1 MLRFLCAVF
10 GGVRKYLRK
19 PVYDRQPYTR
29 ENLLRAMELACVDI
43 PAEAFQGWIRH
54 SRAFF
59 PWCLARDNILSL
71 SQGSKMLSKPKL
83 PCHTLEKINYC
94 AKTKSLRDATRRR
107 MRNIL
112 EAEMTETHGVRVMY
126 AQGIVALSPY
136 LEDPYSQHGYERSVS
151 VCKSPKI
158 GGPGHGRS
166 RPLTTQT
173 VLSDEDVRAAI
184 ALLRH
189 SADEDIREKM
199 KATFIYR
206 HSMVNDEKN
215 AANVFIGLMRF
226 LDTPGLIEQDFRLL
240 FCEVTASKSLE
251 RWPINL
257 KAKVVKES
265 HGLVSTSELL
275 ELMCNAESG
284 TEVENGMIVTHFICH
299 CWLYR

>member
-1 MLRFLCAVF
+1 
-10 GGVRKYLRK
+10 
-19 PVYDRQPYTR
+19 
-29 ENLLRAMELACVDI
+29 
-43 PAEAFQGWIRH
+43 
-54 SRAFF
+54 
-59 PWCLARDNILSL
+59 
-71 SQGSKMLSKPKL
+71 
-83 PCHTLEKINYC
+83 
-94 AKTKSLRDATRRR
+94 

-112 EAEMTETHGVRVMY
+112 EVEMTETHGVRVMY

-136 LEDPYSQHGYERSVS
+136 LEDPYSQHGYEHYYDPESGSGYLEWSSTTMQRKAAEERSVS

-189 SADEDIREKM
+189 SADEDIRKKM

-206 HSMVNDEKN
+206 HSMVSDEKN
-215 AANVFIGLMRF
+215 AADVFIGLMRF

>member
-1 MLRFLCAVF
+1 
-10 GGVRKYLRK
+10 
-19 PVYDRQPYTR
+19 
-29 ENLLRAMELACVDI
+29 
-43 PAEAFQGWIRH
+43 
-54 SRAFF
+54 
-59 PWCLARDNILSL
+59 
-71 SQGSKMLSKPKL
+71 
-83 PCHTLEKINYC
+83 
-94 AKTKSLRDATRRR
+94 

-136 LEDPYSQHGYERSVS
+136 LEDPYSQHGYEHYYDPESGSGYLEWSSTAMQRKAAEERSVS

-184 ALLRH
+184 ALLRQ

-215 AANVFIGLMRF
+215 AADVFIGLMRF
-226 LDTPGLIEQDFRLL
+226 LDTPGLTEQDFRLL

-257 KAKVVKES
+257 KAKAGTGTCLLSCCCYICYHHLHKGERDQERCL
-265 HGLVSTSELL
+265 HLKLLITSSNSQRL
-275 ELMCNAESG
+275 EPVYSS
-284 TEVENGMIVTHFICH
+284 I
-299 CWLYR
+299 